1 MVTQQKEVSYRLRF
15 WELYITHNLTPRD
28 SCHEWSPTIPRRVTC
43 QPKDGPPLTQGWLP
57 HFAML
62 GPSWLRLTPFS
73 RGCPC
78 CLIWSSLAPSGPI
91 TGQHLKTYTRYGFIK
106 GTWRHRNCHG
116 TLWSQLKYSPHGYIP
131 FSGYICPHNIFPGDI
146 CPSDMSLSNT
156 CPGSHISGV
165 ID

>member
-28 SCHEWSPTIPRRVTC
+28 NCHEWSPTIPRRVTC

-78 CLIWSSLAPSGPI
+78 CLIWSSLAPFWANNRTAFEDIYEIWLHQRNLETSELSRNFMEPI
-91 TGQHLKTYTRYGFIK
+91 KVHSSWIYTIFRLHLSSQH
-106 GTWRHRNCHG
+106 
-116 TLWSQLKYSPHGYIP
+116 
-131 FSGYICPHNIFPGDI
+131 FSR
-146 CPSDMSLSNT
+146 
-156 CPGSHISGV
+156 
-165 ID
+165 